1 MVSGAD
7 GERAFL
13 ARIARA
19 RRDLAALL
27 VLWHQRRDPG
37 FGWVV
42 SPVVYVALARAFIEI
57 GAPLLGLEVAAEGLD
72 AFAGHVGL
80 RQAQGLALARSGH
93 TGEANSVL
101 EALRLEGHLED
112 DTVAVLARTHKDL
125 GLDAAGAAG
134 RRYLD
139 AALRLYAEAYARGGS
154 YWTGIN
160 VAMLAALLG
169 DQGQSLAVA
178 RQVATA
184 CAAELERLPDDH
196 PDRYWVLATLG
207 EAALCMSAWSEAEAW
222 YRRAGERGRRRFGD
236 LNSTRRHARLLL
248 ERLGRDATAVDQWLP
263 VPSVV
268 LFSGHMIDAA
278 DRAQP
283 RFPPRLESAVY
294 NSIRAWLVE
303 HNGLIGFSS
312 AACGGDLLF
321 LEAIKELGGE
331 AHIVLP
337 YQEDEFVADSV
348 AVASSGDWRAR
359 FERVLASSRVVY
371 ASSSRPLH
379 GGVAYEYAN
388 HLVHGLG
395 LVRAQELATEL
406 VALAVW
412 DGRTGDGQ
420 GGTATAV
427 RHWLD
432 HGLPVHRVQIEAA
445 PPAQGDAPG
454 VLPTLSVP
462 PMAGMAR
469 QTEQTPDTVMALLF
483 ADAVGF
489 SRLTDAEVPLFV
501 RHCLGLVARLVDRD
515 AASVPVRETWGDG
528 LFLAFESVGA
538 AGLFALDLLEQI
550 AATDWQALGF
560 AQALTMR
567 FALHAGPVH
576 VTSDPVTGLPK
587 CCGTHVSRAARLE
600 PRTPAGSVYASE
612 AFAALA
618 ALDGVTGFRCE
629 YVKELDWAKRYGTF
643 PAYVVRR
650 RAG

>member
-1 MVSGAD
+1 MVNAAD
-7 GERAFL
+7 GERVLL

-37 FGWVV
+37 LGWVV
-42 SPVVYVALARAFIEI
+42 SPAVYVALARAFIEI

-80 RQAQGLALARSGH
+80 RQARGLALARSGH
-93 TGEANSVL
+93 TEEANRTL
-101 EALRLEGHLED
+101 AALRLEGHLED

-125 GLDAAGAAG
+125 GLDAAGAT
-134 RRYLD
+134 RRTHLD
-139 AALRLYAEAYARGGS
+139 AALRLYAEAYARGSS
-154 YWTGIN
+154 YWTGVN

-169 DQGQSLAVA
+169 DPSQSLAVA
-178 RQVATA
+178 RRVAND
-184 CAAELERLPDDH
+184 CAAQLERLPEEH

-207 EAALCMSAWSEAEAW
+207 EASLCMSAWAEAEAW

-248 ERLGRDATAVDQWLP
+248 ERLGRDPAVVDQWLP
-263 VPSVV
+263 LPRVV
-268 LFSGHMIDAA
+268 LFSGHMIDAP
-278 DRAQP
+278 DRAQA
-283 RFPPRLESAVY
+283 RFPPRLEPLVY
-294 NSIRAWLVE
+294 NAVRDWLVE
-303 HNGLIGFSS
+303 CNGLIGFSS

-331 AHIVLP
+331 THVVLP
-337 YQEDEFVADSV
+337 YQEDQFVADSV
-348 AVASSGDWRAR
+348 ETAATGGWGAR
-359 FERVLASSRVVY
+359 FERMLATSRVVY

-388 HLVHGLG
+388 HLIHGLG
-395 LVRAQELATEL
+395 LVRARELETDL

-412 DGRTGDGQ
+412 DGKLGDGR

-432 HGLPVHRVQIEAA
+432 HGLPVHRIQVEAA
-445 PPAQGDAPG
+445 PAADAG
-454 VLPTLSVP
+454 RRESLPTSAVP
-462 PMAGMAR
+462 SMPAAVKNP
-469 QTEQTPDTVMALLF
+469 QQTPDTVMSLLF

-489 SRLTDAEVPLFV
+489 SKLTDAEVPLYV
-501 RHCLGLVARLVDRD
+501 EHCLGLVARLVERA

-528 LFLAFESVGA
+528 LFLAFDNVRA
-538 AGLFALDLLEQI
+538 AGLFALDLLEQV
-550 AATDWQALGF
+550 AATDWRALGF
-560 AQALTMR
+560 AQPLTMR
-567 FALHAGPVH
+567 LALHAGPVH

-612 AFAALA
+612 AFAALV
-618 ALDGVTGFRCE
+618 ALQGVTEFRCD
-629 YVKELDWAKRYGTF
+629 YVKELEWAKRYGTF

-650 RAG
+650 RAA